1 MIRFYLQKL
10 VRDKVVKKCLD
21 DEEVLHTEYRELDK
35 QEFRRELLRKVH
47 EEADEIPLGD
57 NQCDESLK
65 ELADLQEVVDALRQ
79 DFGFSTEQV
88 QEEMARKK
96 QDKGGFDKRHYIE
109 YNDLKD
115 DSKWVKIFRAQPEKY
130 REELEH
136 TQSTKPK
143 NTDILQ

>member
-21 DEEVLHTEYRELDK
+21 DPEFLHTEYRTLDK

-57 NQCDESLK
+57 NQRNESLK
-65 ELADLQEVVDALRQ
+65 ELADLQEVVDTLRQ
-79 DFGFSTEQV
+79 AFGFSIEQV

-96 QDKGGFDKRHYIE
+96 QKKGGFDNRHYIE
-109 YNDLKD
+109 YNDLVD
-115 DSKWVKIFRAQPEKY
+115 DSKWVEIFRAQPEKY
-130 REELEH
+130 REETVDSEGQELG
-136 TQSTKPK
+136 
-143 NTDILQ
+143 D

>member
-1 MIRFYLQKL
+1 
-10 VRDKVVKKCLD
+10 VKKCLD

-57 NQCDESLK
+57 NQRNESLK

-115 DSKWVKIFRAQPEKY
+115 DSKWVEVFRAQPEKY
-130 REELEH
+130 HE
-136 TQSTKPK
+136 
-143 NTDILQ
+143 

>member
-1 MIRFYLQKL
+1 MVRFYLQKL

-21 DEEVLHTEYRELDK
+21 DKEVLHTEYRELNK
-35 QEFRRELLRKVH
+35 QEFRRELLRKIH
-47 EEADEIPLGD
+47 EEADEIPLDD
-57 NQCDESLK
+57 NQRNESLK

-79 DFGFSTEQV
+79 DFGFSIEQV

-96 QDKGGFDKRHYIE
+96 QDKGCFDKRHYIE

-115 DSKWVKIFRAQPEKY
+115 DSKWVEVFRAQPEKY
-130 REELEH
+130 HEEIEH
-136 TQSTKPK
+136 AQSTKPK